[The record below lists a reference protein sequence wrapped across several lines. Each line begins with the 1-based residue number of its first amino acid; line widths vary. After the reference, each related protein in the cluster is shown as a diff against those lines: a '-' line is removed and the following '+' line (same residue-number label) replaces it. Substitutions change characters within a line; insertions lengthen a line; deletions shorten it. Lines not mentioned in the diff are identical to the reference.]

1 MMNDLKSG
9 TQYDFNSITTCQEKF
24 VLKLLTLN
32 LLLCL
37 KRFELEGI
45 DEKEATD
52 DMSLS
57 NEVSLR
63 TEQFTTAKNL
73 LLSASDATE
82 RILTSYKE
90 VKHIFY

>member
-1 MMNDLKSG
+1 
-9 TQYDFNSITTCQEKF
+9 
-24 VLKLLTLN
+24 
-32 LLLCL
+32 
-37 KRFELEGI
+37 
-45 DEKEATD
+45 
-52 DMSLS
+52 MSLS

-90 VKHIFY
+90 VKPYFLKMKNICLYI